1 MLSFSGVM
9 FVLLFLY
16 CFVFVF
22 FMLSSLKPWPFVQ
35 SFFDIIPAPRQP
47 NDLTCYVTI
56 VSVLFFSVEMSLLP
70 SIFVPLPFPRCI
82 EGTSYIFPIR
92 MVFFYLVT
100 TDGLGI

>member
-1 MLSFSGVM
+1 M

-22 FMLSSLKPWPFVQ
+22 IYAFVEAVALH
-35 SFFDIIPAPRQP
+35 SIVLRYACASTAKRL
-47 NDLTCYVTI
+47 NCYVTTI
-56 VSVLFFSVEMSLLP
+56 VCVLFFSVEMSFLP

-100 TDGLGI
+100 TEGLDI